1 MDYQSN
7 QIFVPALSARAPRVV
22 TETQDSLA
30 QLYPA
35 PTALSGAIVAV
46 VTRNTCGIDLS
57 DAQRLSHFPASPFV
71 CLSWYSDTD
80 FGLVTQNGH
89 GTEWR
94 RLDTNVL
101 ISGSQSG
108 PTASWSRGSGRGG
121 MIYFPINTATEL
133 FQIDVSMIQDRAIC
147 ARRILGTTWFEML
160 DALVDSDDD
169 QVTLEIIERYLEPRW
184 RPSHPRHSTTDI
196 LRGAGRQWV
205 DGLARQ
211 ANEWQRSR
219 GTRQVERRIKALSG
233 RSLREWQSLVGTE
246 QAFFAA
252 RDRQESIKS
261 LDWAAFA
268 LEAGFADQAHLSRAV
283 KRITGF
289 PPAEF
294 ARRFVEDESFWIYRL
309 WV

>member
-1 MDYQSN
+1 MDCQAN
-7 QIFVPALSARAPRVV
+7 QIFVPALSDRAPRVV
-22 TETQDSLA
+22 TGTQDSLA

-35 PTALSGAIVAV
+35 PMALSDAIVAV
-46 VTRNTCGIDLS
+46 VSRNTCGIALS

-71 CLSWYSDTD
+71 CLSWYSNTD
-80 FGLVTQNGH
+80 FGLVKRNGH

-94 RLDTNVL
+94 RFDTDVL

-108 PTASWSRGSGRGG
+108 PTVSWSRGSGRGG
-121 MIYFPINTATEL
+121 MIYFPISTAMEL

-147 ARRILGTTWFEML
+147 ARRILGATWFEML

-169 QVTLEIIERYLEPRW
+169 QVTLEIIGRYLEPRW
-184 RPSHPRHSTTDI
+184 RPSHPRPSRIDI
-196 LRGAGRQWV
+196 LRGAGRRWV
-205 DGLARQ
+205 DGLAHQ

-219 GTRQVERRIKALSG
+219 SIRQVERRIKAFSG

-252 RDRQESIKS
+252 RDRQESRKS

-268 LEAGFADQAHLSRAV
+268 MEAGFADQAHLSRAV